1 MGEELCT
8 MYVCKMHE
16 ASTKARTAKS
26 RVKCSSLLLSHQDP
40 EEGLRHPEHCPSGR
54 WSKIWCHQL
63 LLTQAH
69 ILKGPRKWGKSKQ
82 TALLAWSGHF
92 CGFPGCLASFSSG
105 ISYKCCSHG
114 FSWALSSLLVSSPYT
129 SSTPVTTNRRLCS
142 TEWLMNVSTP

>member
-69 ILKGPRKWGKSKQ
+69 ILKGPRTWGISKQ
-82 TALLAWSGHF
+82 MALLAWSGHF
-92 CGFPGCLASFSSG
+92 CGFPRCLASFSSG
-105 ISYKCCSHG
+105 ISYKCRRHG

-129 SSTPVTTNRRLCS
+129 SSTPVTTNRRLCC
-142 TEWLMNVSTP
+142 TERLMNMSTP